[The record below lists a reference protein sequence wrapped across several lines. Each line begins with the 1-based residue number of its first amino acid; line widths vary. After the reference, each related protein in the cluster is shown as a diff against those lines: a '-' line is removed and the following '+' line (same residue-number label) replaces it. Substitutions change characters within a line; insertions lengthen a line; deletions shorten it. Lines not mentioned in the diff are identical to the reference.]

1 MGATVGLLCSRLMS
15 RCRLVG
21 GVGTVNSLERR
32 ISPLSSTGL
41 LKAKPN
47 QTPTHRGETHPPCV
61 GGHNPTEH
69 FVFVFKER
77 QNHFFLDKQGNIMYN
92 FCMKKTQTG
101 KNLTRLN
108 ITLPT
113 DLWEWLKSQ
122 GKKGNVSASYF
133 LARLVE
139 REKIIAEITEKRQK

>member
-1 MGATVGLLCSRLMS
+1 MEAHGDGADGGTPKRSLVGLHEK
-15 RCRLVG
+15 VF
-21 GVGTVNSLERR
+21 E
-32 ISPLSSTGL
+32 
-41 LKAKPN
+41 A
-47 QTPTHRGETHPPCV
+47 HGETEKFSPVRSTVRSTSAAKDKTQDVRKVCL
-61 GGHNPTEH
+61 N
-69 FVFVFKER
+69 FL
-77 QNHFFLDKQGNIMYN
+77 LDKHGNIMYN
-92 FCMKKTQTG
+92 IGMKTTQTG

-139 REKIIAEITEKRQK
+139 REKIISEITEKRQK

>member
-1 MGATVGLLCSRLMS
+1 MEA
-15 RCRLVG
+15 
-21 GVGTVNSLERR
+21 
-32 ISPLSSTGL
+32 
-41 LKAKPN
+41 
-47 QTPTHRGETHPPCV
+47 HGETEKVSPVRSTSAAKDKTKDVRKVCL
-61 GGHNPTEH
+61 N
-69 FVFVFKER
+69 
-77 QNHFFLDKQGNIMYN
+77 FFLDKHGNIMYN
-92 FCMKKTQTG
+92 IGMKTTQTG

-139 REKIIAEITEKRQK
+139 REKIISEITEKRQK

>member
-1 MGATVGLLCSRLMS
+1 MNAC
-15 RCRLVG
+15 
-21 GVGTVNSLERR
+21 VGTRCHRVARPSA
-32 ISPLSSTGL
+32 
-41 LKAKPN
+41 AKDKTKDVRKVCLN
-47 QTPTHRGETHPPCV
+47 
-61 GGHNPTEH
+61 
-69 FVFVFKER
+69 FL
-77 QNHFFLDKQGNIMYN
+77 LDKHGNIMYN
-92 FCMKKTQTG
+92 IGMKTTQTG

>member
-1 MGATVGLLCSRLMS
+1 MG
-15 RCRLVG
+15 
-21 GVGTVNSLERR
+21 E
-32 ISPLSSTGL
+32 
-41 LKAKPN
+41 
-47 QTPTHRGETHPPCV
+47 
-61 GGHNPTEH
+61 HNPTDH
-69 FVFVFKER
+69 SVFVFKER
-77 QNHFFLDKQGNIMYN
+77 QILIFPLTNKLNVMYN
-92 FCMKKTQTG
+92 IYMKTTQTG

-113 DLWEWLKSQ
+113 DLWDWLKSQ

>member
-1 MGATVGLLCSRLMS
+1 MSSKAKAKTSRKVGL
-15 RCRLVG
+15 
-21 GVGTVNSLERR
+21 
-32 ISPLSSTGL
+32 I
-41 LKAKPN
+41 
-47 QTPTHRGETHPPCV
+47 
-61 GGHNPTEH
+61 
-69 FVFVFKER
+69 
-77 QNHFFLDKQGNIMYN
+77 FFLDKHGNIMYN
-92 FCMKKTQTG
+92 ISMKKTQTG

-139 REKIIAEITEKRQK
+139 REKIISEITEKRQK